1 MGRWN
6 APTATIINMLQPW
19 PQYIIHDISRKIV
32 QGMPVYPNNPEVVIQ
47 ELKGET
53 STVSRILLGSHTG
66 THLDAPKHVFDTG
79 IGVEDIAL
87 STLIGSCK
95 VLDFSDRTG
104 AIKKEDLQLHSIHSG
119 DRILVKTSNS
129 LDPFVTFNPDYVYLD
144 GDAADFLAELDIALF
159 GIDYLSVKQYQG
171 RDFRPHDSLLIK
183 NIVILEG
190 LNLAEVIEGTYVLVA
205 LPLPVGSLDGA
216 PIRAI
221 LLE

>member
-1 MGRWN
+1 
-6 APTATIINMLQPW
+6 MLQPW
-19 PQYIIHDISRKIV
+19 AQYIIHDISRKIV

-53 STVSRILLGSHTG
+53 STVSRILFGSHTG
-66 THLDAPKHVFDTG
+66 THLDAPKHVFDGG
-79 IGVEDIAL
+79 IGVEDISL
-87 STLIGSCK
+87 NTLIGPCK
-95 VLDFSDRTG
+95 VLDFSDKKGSIT
-104 AIKKEDLQLHSIHSG
+104 KEDLQVHSIHSG

-129 LDPFVTFNPDYVYLD
+129 LDPFVTFNSEYVYLD

-171 RDFRPHDSLLIK
+171 RDFRAHDSLLIK

-190 LNLAEVIEGTYVLVA
+190 LNLADVIEGTYVLVA
-205 LPLPVGSLDGA
+205 LPLPLGAIDGA
-216 PIRAI
+216 PVRAI